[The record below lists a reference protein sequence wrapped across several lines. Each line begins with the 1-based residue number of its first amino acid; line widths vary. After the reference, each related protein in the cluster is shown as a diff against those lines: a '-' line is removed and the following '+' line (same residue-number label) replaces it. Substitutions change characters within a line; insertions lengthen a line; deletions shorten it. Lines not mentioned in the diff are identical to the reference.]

1 MKKNILSPKD
11 RVHLLGTA
19 SPIEFGLYK
28 NIECIESI
36 DTSNPVMAGIEQKM
50 YFDLGLPYKPE
61 ANMNNFQDIEEK
73 DTNLEFIE
81 YNVKKF
87 REINGL

>member
-1 MKKNILSPKD
+1 MRKRGYSYTIISPNNIFS
-11 RVHLLGTA
+11 
-19 SPIEFGLYK
+19 
-28 NIECIESI
+28 
-36 DTSNPVMAGIEQKM
+36 IEQKI

-73 DTNLEFIE
+73 DVNLEFIE
-81 YNVKKF
+81 YNVRKF